1 MPPAS
6 CPYKDHSSSLES
18 SGPAIFVASAF
29 AANAIASTHTNDS
42 QLFMLL
48 DSFIRS
54 RPHAEVNPDKR
65 KYRMGVPTTSSKFR
79 NIGMTIQR
87 KTGIQ
92 QAYRDSARLWSC
104 LLNFTK
110 GKNLI
115 GHQAFRRPDPIGA
128 VADAR
133 ASTRLRVRAV
143 SHVSQRIACCVMS
156 LGDQDGSINCS
167 HSSLAGNE
175 CALSDHKND
184 PVPRRVG
191 IVVQRSS
198 YNQKPVAGT
207 VPVQIKVA
215 IHNDNHRVRCGHV
228 GRQTLLVECIATR
241 WREHQICVLRDTYN
255 EII

>member
-29 AANAIASTHTNDS
+29 AANAIASTHAHDS

-65 KYRMGVPTTSSKFR
+65 EYRMGVPSTSSKFR

-87 KTGIQ
+87 RTGDQ

-115 GHQAFRRPDPIGA
+115 GHQAFRCPDPIGA

-133 ASTRLRVRAV
+133 ASTRLRERTVADV
-143 SHVSQRIACCVMS
+143 WIGQQIAASVMS
-156 LGDQDGSINCS
+156 LGDEDSSIN
-167 HSSLAGNE
+167 
-175 CALSDHKND
+175 
-184 PVPRRVG
+184 
-191 IVVQRSS
+191 
-198 YNQKPVAGT
+198 
-207 VPVQIKVA
+207 
-215 IHNDNHRVRCGHV
+215 
-228 GRQTLLVECIATR
+228 
-241 WREHQICVLRDTYN
+241 
-255 EII
+255 